1 MEVTEKHV
9 DDNFKIWNETNT
21 VSKNLDTS
29 QENLNVVYKKLFL
42 ASEKI
47 GFEADTGFKRK
58 GETIFI

>member
-21 VSKNLDTS
+21 VPKNLDTS
-29 QENLNVVYKKLFL
+29 QENLNVVYNKLSL

-47 GFEADTGFKRK
+47 AFEANTGFSKK

>member
-21 VSKNLDTS
+21 VPKNLDTS
-29 QENLNVVYKKLFL
+29 QENLNVVYNKLSL

-47 GFEADTGFKRK
+47 AFEADTGFSKK

>member
-1 MEVTEKHV
+1 MEVTEKHA
-9 DDNFKIWNETNT
+9 DEKSKIWNETNT

-29 QENLNVVYKKLFL
+29 QENLNVVYKKLSL

-47 GFEADTGFKRK
+47 AFEADTGFKRK